1 MIRESVAL
9 KQAKLVIPAFTKGR
23 EQLDAIDVEKTRALA
38 SVRIHV
44 ERVIGLLRR
53 KYTTPQSTL
62 PTDFLN
68 NDNGQDEVP
77 IIDRIIKVC
86 SALVNLCP
94 LLYHLISSIVHTVL
108 P

>member
-44 ERVIGLLRR
+44 ERVIGLLRH

-86 SALVNLCP
+86 SALVKLCP